1 MSTIEESSPPSA
13 GSLLARAR
21 VLLEARRPGEAI
33 GVLHRALAAEPGDW
47 QALCLLSLAFL
58 QVGQPADALVTAGHA
73 AAANPASDWPHRLRA
88 SALVKLE
95 RVGEALA
102 EAKQAVAVDPGIQ
115 ESYIIL
121 TEAEVANRHFAE
133 ARAAAEQARA
143 LAPERCG
150 GHVALS
156 MVELKARRWTQA
168 EMHARAALAI
178 DPENTAALNNLG
190 VALQG
195 LGQRREAVHYL
206 GTASRLD
213 PRNPLYRRNAVG
225 AATRFGSLFLVL
237 VVALQFVAGNV
248 IGGLFFGAA
257 LVGARLVIMARRGR
271 LAGLWRTPVE
281 RWRRRRTPRSDPQ
294 ASPEL
299 MRALRREG
307 GRAFRGSL
315 TANARLVTVCY
326 LLGASATTL
335 VAMAFFLHVA
345 DPAVRGPS
353 KVLDAVLAMALAAAT
368 AVIIRCY
375 LGHRRAGGPRRPA

>member
-1 MSTIEESSPPSA
+1 MVEGSSAVSA
-13 GSLLARAR
+13 ASLIARAR
-21 VLLEARRPGEAI
+21 ALLDARRPGDAI
-33 GVLHRALAAEPGDW
+33 GVLHQALATGPGDW
-47 QALCLLSLAFL
+47 QALCLLSLAYL
-58 QVGQPADALVTAGHA
+58 QVGQPADALTTAGYA

-102 EAKQAVAVDPGIQ
+102 EAKQAVAVDPGIP

-168 EMHARAALAI
+168 EIHARAALAI

-225 AATRFGSLFLVL
+225 AATRYGSLFLVL

-257 LVGARLVIMARRGR
+257 LVITRLAIMGRRGH
-271 LAGLWRTPVE
+271 LAGLWRTPIE
-281 RWRRRRTPRSDPQ
+281 RWRRRKTPRSDPQ

-299 MRALRREG
+299 MRALRKEG
-307 GRAFRGSL
+307 GRTFRGSL
-315 TANARLVTVCY
+315 TANARLVSFCY
-326 LLGASATTL
+326 LLGAVATTL
-335 VAMAFFLHVA
+335 VALAFFVELA
-345 DPAVRGPS
+345 DPAVKGPT
-353 KVLDAVLAMALAAAT
+353 KVLDAFLAVALAAST
-368 AVIIRCY
+368 AVIIRFY
-375 LGHRRAGGPRRPA
+375 LGFRRARRGRRPA